1 MRASANRVAAARGG
15 WWRHAFRG
23 GFFDFIYVIIE
34 VIGTCMQNFKKIDL
48 KKNSTFF
55 NQSCSA
61 LFLLQTVLIFV
72 PMMSCKHTIQVCC
85 CCRRRFWALLMDCCC
100 CCQSSID
107 AASTPGQSAFASR
120 MKNAWAAKVPNVTLF
135 IPIRFFETHTDFPL
149 IL

>member
-61 LFLLQTVLIFV
+61 LFLLQTVLISLTPCTAV
-72 PMMSCKHTIQVCC
+72 
-85 CCRRRFWALLMDCCC
+85 
-100 CCQSSID
+100 SS
-107 AASTPGQSAFASR
+107 AKTPGAPVVRWTF
-120 MKNAWAAKVPNVTLF
+120 
-135 IPIRFFETHTDFPL
+135 
-149 IL
+149 

>member
-1 MRASANRVAAARGG
+1 MATLTYSPFGNPGRNYPRACYNIRSKGSYEFPSFLFLKSVTVVMRASANRVAAARGG

-61 LFLLQTVLIFV
+61 LFLLQTVHL
-72 PMMSCKHTIQVCC
+72 K
-85 CCRRRFWALLMDCCC
+85 
-100 CCQSSID
+100 
-107 AASTPGQSAFASR
+107 
-120 MKNAWAAKVPNVTLF
+120 K
-135 IPIRFFETHTDFPL
+135 
-149 IL
+149 ILRSHF